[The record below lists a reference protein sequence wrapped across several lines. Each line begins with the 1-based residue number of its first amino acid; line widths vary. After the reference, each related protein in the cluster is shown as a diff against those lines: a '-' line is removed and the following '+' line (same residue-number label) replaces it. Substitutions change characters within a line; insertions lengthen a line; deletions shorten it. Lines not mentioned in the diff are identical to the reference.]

1 MTRKRYLTAMCD
13 ASKIAVLAF
22 YQCLLYIKA
31 EKARWHYMTTG
42 EKIQQY
48 RKMQNLSQDG
58 LAQQMLVSRQTVSQ
72 WENDQTLPSVDNLIR
87 LRDIFGVT
95 VDDLLCCQP
104 WQVEQENPNRYS
116 FQFREKEL
124 YIFRDACIERIL
136 FWAVLSAFCT
146 ITEIIQCIVKD
157 ELSEYGSI
165 WPVILL
171 AMIVLLFINHN
182 RWKTKISD
190 MQRQTFVYDI
200 WEHYAEVRIY
210 EGERLLRM
218 RWIPYA
224 AIRKCRFI
232 KQHFILQCDNEMYL
246 IPMESLRPDCPMKK
260 ALLGKIKK

>member
-1 MTRKRYLTAMCD
+1 MCD

-87 LRDIFGVT
+87 LREIFGVT

-104 WQVEQENPNRYS
+104 RQEEQENPNQYS

-124 YIFRDACIERIL
+124 YILRDFTVNQGIGL
-136 FWAVLSAFCT
+136 LVLATTFT
-146 ITEIIQCIVKD
+146 VVELIQHSWEG
-157 ELSEYGSI
+157 ELSEYRSF
-165 WPVILL
+165 WPIMLL
-171 AMIVLLFINHN
+171 MIVVMLFINHN
-182 RWKTKISD
+182 IWKTKIAD
-190 MQRQTFVYDI
+190 MQRQTFVYDVR
-200 WEHYAEVRIY
+200 EHYVEVRIY

-218 RWIPYA
+218 RWLPYA
-224 AIRKCRFI
+224 AIRKCGFS